1 MNRKKLFISDLSEVK
16 GEFSDIFKI
25 GVIES
30 ARTRLGKKFYSI
42 LLKDKTGVIKS
53 KLWNDKIEQ
62 ARGLKSGDIVNVTGK
77 TNQYGGSFQIIIKQ
91 IEKSDYGNEEDFS
104 ILSEKKIIDLSLR
117 LNELIDS
124 VNDISLKKLL
134 KDFFDDPDI
143 RTRFVT
149 YPAAKIVHHCYRGGL
164 LEHSVSMA
172 DVAKILSTHYALN
185 TDLMVAGALLHDIGK
200 LYELT
205 ENGEYTRRGKLIGHL
220 SIGVTEIEKRVEADI
235 PIIVHLEHL
244 IASHHGLLEWG
255 AIKKPQTPEAEL
267 LFNIDFTDSR
277 QNIMKLKSLDMSN
290 NGDDTTLKVTKSA
303 SHKKFE
309 EKSGT
314 IPDLFSRTR

>member
-1 MNRKKLFISDLSEVK
+1 LE
-16 GEFSDIFKI
+16 
-25 GVIES
+25 
-30 ARTRLGKKFYSI
+30 
-42 LLKDKTGVIKS
+42 
-53 KLWNDKIEQ
+53 
-62 ARGLKSGDIVNVTGK
+62 SGDIVKVTGK

-91 IEKSDYGNEEDFS
+91 IEKSDYSNEEDFS
-104 ILSEKKIIDLSLR
+104 ILSEKKILALSLK
-117 LNELIDS
+117 LNKLIDG

-143 RTRFVT
+143 RARFVT

-172 DVAKILSTHYALN
+172 DVAKILSTNYALN

-220 SIGVTEIEKRVEADI
+220 SIGVTEIEKRVKADI

-244 IASHHGLLEWG
+244 IASHHGMLEWG

-277 QNIMKLKSLDMSN
+277 QNIMKLRNLDISN
-290 NGDDTTLKVTKSA
+290 NSDYMAIKVTKFA
-303 SHKKFE
+303 SHKKLE
-309 EKSGT
+309 DKT
-314 IPDLFSRTR
+314 DIAPDLFSRTR